1 MVPTM
6 VKIKKRKSKFQKNK
20 KNRFTKMF
28 LPKIFGYFKFI
39 IYLCIVKHLN
49 LEIMRFNEVRGSF
62 ACIYRIKFPDGKY
75 YVGQTLNFADRF
87 KLYERIYRGKSSG
100 VFSKKNRVSVAIER
114 YGLDSLEIDILQK
127 VSAGSK
133 DDLQLCLSI
142 LEVKYIRE
150 QDCIYPNGYN
160 TSIGDELLGIP
171 ADVIETN
178 FGVSSSNFGCK
189 PILVY
194 GIDGKF
200 VKEYPSIARC
210 AYGLGVDEKD
220 IKAVLDRRH
229 KLLKSTYMLKEKK
242 YGEAPKKILPF
253 SPEVVVQRKTKTE
266 YDVVKEKVYKK
277 VELDSAAIMYDKQ
290 GNYVALFDN
299 KSHSRKYLDIG
310 FRVAF
315 GREFRGYYLFHYNG
329 GEIKKNIGEIK
340 SKVVKTILYDD
351 ILAYGDAKNI
361 GELISFADSEE
372 TVEEKPKREKK
383 QKIEKPK
390 KEKKPKVI
398 KVPKKKPRINK
409 YTLDGD
415 YVATYETTT
424 DAALADNVYPSA
436 ILACA
441 KKKVRRCGDYIYRFE
456 GDELDLPTFS
466 NITLKQRLSKQNNLF
481 E

>member
-1 MVPTM
+1 
-6 VKIKKRKSKFQKNK
+6 
-20 KNRFTKMF
+20 MF
-28 LPKIFGYFKFI
+28 SPKIFSCFIFI
-39 IYLCIVKHLN
+39 IYLCSVKHLN
-49 LEIMRFNEVRGSF
+49 LKIMRFSEVKGSF
-62 ACIYRIKFPDGKY
+62 ACIYRIKFPDGKC
-75 YVGQTLNFADRF
+75 YVGQTLNFYDRF
-87 KLYERIYRGKSSG
+87 KLYERIYRGKMGVDSSKRG
-100 VFSKKNRVSVAIER
+100 RVRNAIAR
-114 YGLDSLEIDILQK
+114 FGLDSLEIDVLQK

-133 DDLQLCLSI
+133 EDLQLCLSI
-142 LEVKYIRE
+142 LEIKYIRE
-150 QDCIYPNGYN
+150 QACIYPNGYN
-160 TSIGDELLGIP
+160 TSIGGELLGIP
-171 ADVIETN
+171 ADVIETK
-178 FGVSSSNFGCK
+178 FGVNAIGYAGK

-194 GIDGKF
+194 DMAGNF
-200 VKEYPSIARC
+200 VREYTSIAKC
-210 AYGLGVDEKD
+210 AYGLGVSENDVKYS
-220 IKAVLDRRH
+220 LDKVGR
-229 KLLKSTYMLKEKK
+229 LLKNTYMLREKR
-242 YGEAPKKILPF
+242 YGEVPKKILPF
-253 SPEVVVQRKTKTE
+253 EPEVIKKTKTE

-315 GREFRGYYLFHYNG
+315 GREFHGYYLFHYNG
-329 GEIKKNIGEIK
+329 GEIKRNIGEIK

-351 ILAYGDAKNI
+351 ILAYGDVENI
-361 GELISFADSEE
+361 GELISLD
-372 TVEEKPKREKK
+372 VKEEKPKREKK
-383 QKIEKPK
+383 PKVEKPK
-390 KEKKPKVI
+390 NEKKPKAI

-415 YVATYETTT
+415 YVATYGTTT